1 MTIRFIRLGGVALT
15 LSLLFITVPAG
26 AQSSGFSSDE
36 RDALARGELV
46 RRNIGNDPA
55 TGRVFGGVSFL
66 HIDLPIETVW
76 AKAKDPAALT
86 ALIPSLS
93 TARVVQEGDGTRV
106 VAMHHSY
113 GVGETDYFL
122 RMALDDEHYE
132 MRFEVDRSR
141 PHDVA
146 SGRGFLSLRRY
157 RGGTFVTWGMRI
169 EPGMGLVGELFGP
182 MLDGWLLK
190 PPLCL
195 RDAVEP
201 GREPSC

>member
-1 MTIRFIRLGGVALT
+1 MTIRFIHLGGTVLV
-15 LSLLFITVPAG
+15 LSLFFITAPAG

-46 RRNIGNDPA
+46 RRNIGSDPA

-76 AKAKDPAALT
+76 AKAKDPDALT
-86 ALIPSLS
+86 SLIPSLS
-93 TARVVQEGDGTRV
+93 SARVVEENAGSRV

-113 GVGETDYFL
+113 GVGETDYYV
-122 RMALDDEHYE
+122 RMQLDDARFE

-141 PHDVA
+141 PHDVT
-146 SGRGFLSLRRY
+146 SGRGFLHLTRY

-201 GREPSC
+201 GRDPSC